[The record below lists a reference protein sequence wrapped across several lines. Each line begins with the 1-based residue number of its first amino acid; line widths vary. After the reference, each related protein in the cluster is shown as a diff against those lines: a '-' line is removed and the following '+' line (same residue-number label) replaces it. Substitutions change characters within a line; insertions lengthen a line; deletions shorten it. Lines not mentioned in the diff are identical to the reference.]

1 MKASQL
7 PPVFLFGLTS
17 KLAVFPCLFPSLPL
31 CFCLWSLYLSVSLSH
46 TGHSSGYT
54 TLLFPVPG
62 SFPASTP
69 VSC

>member
-1 MKASQL
+1 MKASQW
-7 PPVFLFGLTS
+7 PPVFLFGLTP

-31 CFCLWSLYLSVSLSH
+31 FLSVVSVSLSVCLSH
-46 TGHSSGYT
+46 TAHSSGYT

-62 SFPASTP
+62 SFPASAP